1 MSADN
6 GIYILKLKDQY
17 RVAHLSAIDNVYY
30 CEMASVEDN
39 EYACRNHKLIP
50 TRVVEMWGDCKYT
63 RNFKKALEIA
73 NKWCSS
79 LFVCEYGVNVITC
92 NQTWEELLIDATAFA
107 KCELANIIINNHTDL
122 YCMDKLQKI
131 ADGVYLSE
139 WLNRKQYYKDLR
151 KHDCGYWSVC
161 YDKGCKCSIGK
172 NVSGFD
178 NEVYLRLKNE
188 CRC

>member
-79 LFVCEYGVNVITC
+79 LYVCEYGVNIITY
-92 NQTWEELLIDATAFA
+92 NKTWKQILKDAKAYA
-107 KCELANIIINNHTDL
+107 KKEIEFIKKNGKENWWN
-122 YCMDKLQKI
+122 MERLQKI
-131 ADGVYLSE
+131 ADGYYLEE
-139 WLNRKQYYKDLR
+139 WMNREQYYRDLR
-151 KHDCGYWSVC
+151 QHDCGYWSVC
-161 YDKGCKCSIGK
+161 YGKGCKCSIEK